1 MTLQQA
7 ETYIREYQQILS
19 EDDRRG
25 SRRNPNLLPTSK
37 DNLVR
42 AIKLQIAQLYY
53 INAHT
58 DELLKPLIDAAL
70 FVDSFSD
77 MPLDTMGFIDC
88 LQQRRTEIQEY
99 QLDLLKIDRNSK
111 FFWQRVYALTGVT
124 FETRRTTLIENLKF
138 RLGLGVKYVDAPRA
152 SAVRAP
158 DERISL
164 D

>member
-7 ETYIREYQQILS
+7 ETYIREYQKLLA
-19 EDDRRG
+19 EDTRRG
-25 SRRNPNLLPTSK
+25 SRRNPTLLPTSK

-53 INAHT
+53 INANT
-58 DELLKPLIDAAL
+58 DEMLKPLVDAAL

-77 MPLDTMGFIDC
+77 MPFDSMAFIEC
-88 LQQRRTEIQEY
+88 MQQRRAEINEF
-99 QLDLLKIDRNSK
+99 QLDVLKIDRGSR

-124 FETRRTTLIENLKF
+124 FETKRTTLIDNLKLRF
-138 RLGLGVKYVDAPRA
+138 GLGVKNVTPPPSTLGRPA
-152 SAVRAP
+152 SG
-158 DERISL
+158 RISL